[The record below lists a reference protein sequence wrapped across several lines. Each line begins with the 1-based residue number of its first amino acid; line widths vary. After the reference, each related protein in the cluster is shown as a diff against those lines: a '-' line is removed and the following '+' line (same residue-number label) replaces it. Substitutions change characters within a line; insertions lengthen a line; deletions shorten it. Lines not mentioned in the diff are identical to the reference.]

1 MTPRAGNLVRLH
13 VTVENVSDHVW
24 PALPDASGRCR
35 VNLGNHWLDEEGEA
49 VEYDDARHALPHDV
63 APGEQ
68 VEMVLETTAP
78 RVNGDYWI
86 EVDVVQEDVSWFAQR
101 GSTPARV
108 RCRVDGGEAPRPRVP
123 KPWPSGAAEPP
134 PPFRVRHPH
143 WYRVSRATGLRD
155 AYWAWRRTVDR
166 IKTVR
171 DAVLV
176 RVRPPIVNWLKRRRT
191 GPYMEMHCI
200 AHADVMAI
208 VTARGG
214 RVADAEEE
222 RTRDFQNY
230 RYWVVKR

>member
-1 MTPRAGNLVRLH
+1 MKVKA
-13 VTVENVSDHVW
+13 
-24 PALPDASGRCR
+24 
-35 VNLGNHWLDEEGEA
+35 DE
-49 VEYDDARHALPHDV
+49 VDV
-63 APGEQ
+63 AAIQAAVRDRIRLRRDAHVAVREH
-68 VEMVLETTAP
+68 
-78 RVNGDYWI
+78 DCWI

-123 KPWPSGAAEPP
+123 KPRPAGAAEPP

-171 DAVLV
+171 DGVLA
-176 RVRPPIVNWLKRRRT
+176 RVRPPVVNWLKRRRT
-191 GPYMEMHCI
+191 GLYMEMHCI

-208 VTARGG
+208 VTTSGG

-230 RYWVVKR
+230 RYWVVKSREPWLA